1 MWELIN
7 QIIKHPIFS
16 ILCGLVGFLL
26 GNRLAIGRDKRNDFN
41 KAADV
46 FRNAF
51 NETLL
56 LLNPQSFIDKQGE
69 DTYSK
74 LRKTIVQQEKAALE
88 FSQILS
94 KRKRKAFD
102 RVWKEYCYDD
112 NNQNTKS
119 LVKYASHGSAI
130 KNQKARTVA
139 FDRINKLMEFAK
151 PK

>member
-1 MWELIN
+1 MEFIN
-7 QIIKHPIFS
+7 QIINYPLFS
-16 ILCGLVGFLL
+16 IACGLVGFLI

-41 KAADV
+41 RAADI
-46 FRNAF
+46 FRNTF
-51 NETLL
+51 NEPLL

-74 LRKTIVQQEKAALE
+74 LEKNIIKQEKIALE
-88 FSQILS
+88 FSQFLS
-94 KRKRKAFD
+94 KRKRKAFV
-102 RVWKEYCYDD
+102 RAWKEFCYDD
-112 NNQNTKS
+112 NNHNIKF
-119 LVKYASHGSAI
+119 LEKYASHGSVI

>member
-1 MWELIN
+1 MWELIK
-7 QIIKHPIFS
+7 QIIKDPLFNVIW
-16 ILCGLVGFLL
+16 GLVGFLF
-26 GNRLAIGRDKRNDFN
+26 GNLLAIGRDKRNDFN
-41 KAADV
+41 KAAET
-46 FRNAF
+46 FRDAF

-69 DTYSK
+69 DTYAILQK
-74 LRKTIVQQEKAALE
+74 NIIKQEKVALE

-102 RVWKEYCYDD
+102 RAWKEYCYDD
-112 NNQNTKS
+112 NNQNTIF
-119 LVKYASHGSAI
+119 LEKYTSHGSII